1 MKQTRLSLQ
10 SYFVVCMLLAP
21 KSVLPCSPMATAAI
35 RTNCSILKTFVIE
48 RAVHPGPS
56 IQRYPARVKVLRM
69 TAATQGIA
77 SHAYDRPWRFSE
89 MRYKFIVCGLSTKC
103 LYRSMGQLKY
113 VYTIHLVR
121 CVYPTIGRMMHSSH
135 TFDVGIVR
143 TICFCCAARY
153 TKYMSGFMSMTLGGR
168 YKAHS

>member
-56 IQRYPARVKVLRM
+56 IQRYPAPVEVRRM

-103 LYRSMGQLKY
+103 PYRRMGQLVKICLHHTPSTMSLPSNYPYDTFVPY
-113 VYTIHLVR
+113 VQRWYRAKDLLPLCCT
-121 CVYPTIGRMMHSSH
+121 VY
-135 TFDVGIVR
+135 
-143 TICFCCAARY
+143 
-153 TKYMSGFMSMTLGGR
+153 
-168 YKAHS
+168 